1 MSEGKWL
8 IFDGIIIDALDEIT
22 NKLESDIKKEKE
34 NPPSEYG
41 YYKDY
46 PLECLLSQLNDMKVQ
61 HKRSYIRTSMC
72 FYEDAQ
78 ECENVIE
85 YTKKHIPEWDGI
97 FDETDVESD
106 KRRKREINKSREEQG
121 LPSLFL

>member
-8 IFDGIIIDALDEIT
+8 IFDGIIIDRLDEIT

-34 NPPSEYG
+34 NPDSSEYG

-46 PLECLLSQLNDMKVQ
+46 PLEYLLSELNDVKVQ

-72 FYEDAQ
+72 CYEDVQ
-78 ECENVIE
+78 EGENVIE

-97 FDETDVESD
+97 FDETDVERN
-106 KRRKREINKSREEQG
+106 KRKWDEFIKSIE
-121 LPSLFL
+121 

>member
-1 MSEGKWL
+1 MSEDKWL

-34 NPPSEYG
+34 NPDSSEYG
-41 YYKDY
+41 YDKDY
-46 PLECLLSQLNDMKVQ
+46 PLEYLLSQLNDMKVQ

-72 FYEDAQ
+72 FYEDVQ
-78 ECENVIE
+78 EGENVIE

-97 FDETDVESD
+97 FDETDVERN
-106 KRRKREINKSREEQG
+106 KRKWDEFMKSIE
-121 LPSLFL
+121 

>member
-1 MSEGKWL
+1 
-8 IFDGIIIDALDEIT
+8 
-22 NKLESDIKKEKE
+22 
-34 NPPSEYG
+34 
-41 YYKDY
+41 
-46 PLECLLSQLNDMKVQ
+46 
-61 HKRSYIRTSMC
+61 MC